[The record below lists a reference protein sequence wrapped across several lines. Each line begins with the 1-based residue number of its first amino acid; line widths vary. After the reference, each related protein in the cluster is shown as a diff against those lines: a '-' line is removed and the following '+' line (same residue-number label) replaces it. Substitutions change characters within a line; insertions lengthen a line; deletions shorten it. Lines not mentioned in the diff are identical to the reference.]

1 MADNTFTHVCSLRLP
16 SLSLFL
22 PSLCRKQT
30 YTHENTRAPKRLHAP
45 LRYLKTETPAASA
58 DVLYVKPSGLFV
70 RSRGMC
76 VCVSGV
82 EEGRRGRGGGG
93 GGGWGR
99 RWRGEVR
106 TSSLPDSDA
115 VRAATMA
122 ACAPLE
128 GLSTPPAQIER
139 WKEEKG
145 G

>member
-1 MADNTFTHVCSLRLP
+1 
-16 SLSLFL
+16 
-22 PSLCRKQT
+22 
-30 YTHENTRAPKRLHAP
+30 
-45 LRYLKTETPAASA
+45 
-58 DVLYVKPSGLFV
+58 
-70 RSRGMC
+70 MC

-82 EEGRRGRGGGG
+82 EEGRRGRGGGGG

-115 VRAATMA
+115 VRAAAMA

-128 GLSTPPAQIER
+128 GLSTPPVQIER
-139 WKEEKG
+139 WKEEMG